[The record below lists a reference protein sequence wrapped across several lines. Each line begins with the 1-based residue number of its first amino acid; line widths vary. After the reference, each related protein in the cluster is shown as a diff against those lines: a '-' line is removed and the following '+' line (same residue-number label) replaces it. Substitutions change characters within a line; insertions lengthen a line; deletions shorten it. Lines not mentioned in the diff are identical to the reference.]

1 MHIVLVALL
10 AIVVFAVQIM
20 LCFRYKKTHIRAIPA
35 MLMAA
40 LMALCG
46 LLYVLEGQMP
56 AAALTAVVGIV
67 VLAILLVVDALSWLT
82 YCIIRFVQ
90 KVR

>member
-1 MHIVLVALL
+1 MATIWVILLSVA
-10 AIVVFAVQIM
+10 VFVIQIQ

-35 MLMAA
+35 MLMVA
-40 LMALCG
+40 LMAMCG
-46 LLYVLEGQMP
+46 LLYVVEEAMP

-67 VLAILLVVDALSWLT
+67 VLAILLVVDAASWLT
-82 YCIIRFVQ
+82 YCVIRFIQ